1 MQLILKQV
9 RHGSQRLYGGKE
21 FIEIINSNQLSLLF
35 LSSLW
40 YQRAQELFANA
51 KCSFVPPKKKKKFKF
66 TWGQVIPE
74 FWRLGLSILSH

>member
-51 KCSFVPPKKKKKFKF
+51 KCLVCSPKEKEEV
-66 TWGQVIPE
+66 QVY
-74 FWRLGLSILSH
+74 LGTSYS